1 MNWDSQLSA
10 VLSAA
15 DGSVAKIRERLNT
28 ASHFSKDV
36 YPDSGQFRSVCFE
49 ESPLSRPSA
58 PLSGVPSAG
67 KQWGQLPEILSRL
80 QDQSQAIQSL
90 TQAVRLLERER
101 DKQQQHLQ
109 ALQEEVRRLRDRE
122 QQRER
127 GGSETEGRLDQ
138 WRREVRGELQSL
150 TEKLER
156 VAARQDSFS
165 GKLQREEMEQLKREL
180 DHLKHKLRRQ
190 EDDLLSQIS
199 ETRDM
204 RRQYERNTKMLE
216 SLADSYRGHAEDLT
230 RTLSQQQS
238 AHHDLH
244 SLRSCVSE
252 LKDEMRGLRL
262 ADSQPMSSHGTRR
275 AGDCVSGRQH
285 QQSRES
291 GGSDLL
297 EEDSEGELSPSLSLG
312 DVSSEDLSL
321 LSETP
326 APPQP
331 RTGTRPHHLLE
342 GSDNGEAG
350 SGLDEEE
357 EVLSIEEDLGELS
370 DSPPELNL
378 SDL

>member
-28 ASHFSKDV
+28 ASHFSKGIDKHVDVRSRLLLSDV

-109 ALQEEVRRLRDRE
+109 ALQGQSHEVRRLRDRE

-331 RTGTRPHHLLE
+331 R
-342 GSDNGEAG
+342 
-350 SGLDEEE
+350 
-357 EVLSIEEDLGELS
+357 
-370 DSPPELNL
+370 
-378 SDL
+378 